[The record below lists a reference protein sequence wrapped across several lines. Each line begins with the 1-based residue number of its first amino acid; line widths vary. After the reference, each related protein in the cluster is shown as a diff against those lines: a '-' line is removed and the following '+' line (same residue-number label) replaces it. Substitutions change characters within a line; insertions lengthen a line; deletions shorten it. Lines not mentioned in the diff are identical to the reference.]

1 MDLEILLDEYYKKYL
16 ERHTR
21 YHVLTPEAREKILSF
36 QWDNNDVQL
45 ESFCERMI
53 LTATRRKISGEY
65 VQDLLGSSIVLYY
78 GSFAQ
83 VFGDATRSAM
93 EKELRK
99 TLRHEFRH
107 HIEAMAGADD
117 LDVEDARRM
126 EEYRREDEAYRRGK
140 PEAKK

>member
-1 MDLEILLDEYYKKYL
+1 MVSIEEMKRMLSALLDELPAPLFEGLNGGVSLL
-16 ERHTR
+16 EEERPDPGLSEV
-21 YHVLTPEAREKILSF
+21 YVL
-36 QWDNNDVQL
+36 
-45 ESFCERMI
+45 
-53 LTATRRKISGEY
+53 GEY

-126 EEYRREDEAYRRGK
+126 EEYRREDTACRGGK
-140 PEAKK
+140 PKAKK

>member
-1 MDLEILLDEYYKKYL
+1 MVSIEEMKRMLSALLDELPAPLFEGLNGGVSLL
-16 ERHTR
+16 EEERPDPR
-21 YHVLTPEAREKILSF
+21 LSEVYVL
-36 QWDNNDVQL
+36 
-45 ESFCERMI
+45 
-53 LTATRRKISGEY
+53 GEY

>member
-1 MDLEILLDEYYKKYL
+1 MVSIEEMKRMLSALLDELPAPLFEGLNGGVSLL
-16 ERHTR
+16 EEERPDPGLSEV
-21 YHVLTPEAREKILSF
+21 YVL
-36 QWDNNDVQL
+36 
-45 ESFCERMI
+45 
-53 LTATRRKISGEY
+53 GEY

-107 HIEAMAGADD
+107 HIEAMAGADN

-126 EEYRREDEAYRRGK
+126 EEYRREDEAYRRRK

>member
-1 MDLEILLDEYYKKYL
+1 MVSIEEMKRMLSALLDELPAPLFEGLNGGVSLL
-16 ERHTR
+16 EEERPDPGLSEV
-21 YHVLTPEAREKILSF
+21 YVL
-36 QWDNNDVQL
+36 
-45 ESFCERMI
+45 
-53 LTATRRKISGEY
+53 GEY

-93 EKELRK
+93 ETELRK

-117 LDVEDARRM
+117 LDVEDARQM

>member
-1 MDLEILLDEYYKKYL
+1 MVSIEEMKRMLSALLNELPAPLFEGLNGGVSLLEE
-16 ERHTR
+16 ERPDPGLSEV
-21 YHVLTPEAREKILSF
+21 YVL
-36 QWDNNDVQL
+36 
-45 ESFCERMI
+45 
-53 LTATRRKISGEY
+53 GEY

>member
-1 MDLEILLDEYYKKYL
+1 MVSIEEMKRMLSALLDELPAPLFEGLNGGVSLL
-16 ERHTR
+16 EEERPDPGLSEV
-21 YHVLTPEAREKILSF
+21 YVL
-36 QWDNNDVQL
+36 
-45 ESFCERMI
+45 
-53 LTATRRKISGEY
+53 GEY

-117 LDVEDARRM
+117 LDVEDARQM
-126 EEYRREDEAYRRGK
+126 EEYRREDAACRGGK
-140 PEAKK
+140 PKAKK

>member
-1 MDLEILLDEYYKKYL
+1 MVPIEEMKRMLSALLDELPAPLFEGLNGGVSLL
-16 ERHTR
+16 EEERPDPGLSEV
-21 YHVLTPEAREKILSF
+21 YVL
-36 QWDNNDVQL
+36 
-45 ESFCERMI
+45 
-53 LTATRRKISGEY
+53 GEY

>member
-1 MDLEILLDEYYKKYL
+1 MVSIEEMKRMLSALLDELPAPLFAGLNGGVSLL
-16 ERHTR
+16 EEERPDPGLSEV
-21 YHVLTPEAREKILSF
+21 YVL
-36 QWDNNDVQL
+36 
-45 ESFCERMI
+45 
-53 LTATRRKISGEY
+53 GEY

-83 VFGDATRSAM
+83 VFGDASRSAM

>member
-1 MDLEILLDEYYKKYL
+1 MVSIEEMKRMLSALLDELPAPLFEGLNGGVSLL
-16 ERHTR
+16 EEERPDPGLSEV
-21 YHVLTPEAREKILSF
+21 YVL
-36 QWDNNDVQL
+36 
-45 ESFCERMI
+45 
-53 LTATRRKISGEY
+53 GEY

-83 VFGDATRSAM
+83 VFGDVARSAM

-107 HIEAMAGADD
+107 HIEAMAGACN

-126 EEYRREDEAYRRGK
+126 EEYRREDAACRGGK
-140 PEAKK
+140 PKAKK

>member
-1 MDLEILLDEYYKKYL
+1 MVSIEEMKRMLSALLDELPAPLFEGLNGGVSLL
-16 ERHTR
+16 EEERPDPGLSEV
-21 YHVLTPEAREKILSF
+21 YVL
-36 QWDNNDVQL
+36 
-45 ESFCERMI
+45 
-53 LTATRRKISGEY
+53 GEY

-107 HIEAMAGADD
+107 HIEAMAGADN

>member
-1 MDLEILLDEYYKKYL
+1 MVSIEEMKRMLSALLDELPAPLFEGLNGGVSLL
-16 ERHTR
+16 EEERPDPGLSEV
-21 YHVLTPEAREKILSF
+21 YVL
-36 QWDNNDVQL
+36 
-45 ESFCERMI
+45 
-53 LTATRRKISGEY
+53 GEY

-126 EEYRREDEAYRRGK
+126 EEYRREDEAYRTGK

>member
-1 MDLEILLDEYYKKYL
+1 MVSIEEMKRMLSALLDELPAPLFEGLNGGVRLL
-16 ERHTR
+16 EEERPDPGLSEV
-21 YHVLTPEAREKILSF
+21 YVL
-36 QWDNNDVQL
+36 
-45 ESFCERMI
+45 
-53 LTATRRKISGEY
+53 GEY

-107 HIEAMAGADD
+107 HIEAMAGADN

>member
-1 MDLEILLDEYYKKYL
+1 MVSIEEMKRMLSALLDELPAPLFEGLNGGVSLL
-16 ERHTR
+16 EEERPDPGLSEV
-21 YHVLTPEAREKILSF
+21 YVL
-36 QWDNNDVQL
+36 
-45 ESFCERMI
+45 
-53 LTATRRKISGEY
+53 GEY

-126 EEYRREDEAYRRGK
+126 EEYRREDEAYRRRK

>member
-1 MDLEILLDEYYKKYL
+1 MVYARDDQLPAPLFEGLNGGVSLLEE
-16 ERHTR
+16 ERPDPGLSEV
-21 YHVLTPEAREKILSF
+21 YVL
-36 QWDNNDVQL
+36 
-45 ESFCERMI
+45 
-53 LTATRRKISGEY
+53 GEY

>member
-1 MDLEILLDEYYKKYL
+1 ML
-16 ERHTR
+16 
-21 YHVLTPEAREKILSF
+21 
-36 QWDNNDVQL
+36 
-45 ESFCERMI
+45 
-53 LTATRRKISGEY
+53 GEY
-65 VQDLLGSSIVLYY
+65 VQDLLGNSIVLYY

-83 VFGDATRSAM
+83 VFGDVARSAM

>member
-1 MDLEILLDEYYKKYL
+1 MVSIEEMKRMLSALLDELPAPLFEGLNGGVSLL
-16 ERHTR
+16 EEERPDPGLSEV
-21 YHVLTPEAREKILSF
+21 YVL
-36 QWDNNDVQL
+36 
-45 ESFCERMI
+45 
-53 LTATRRKISGEY
+53 GEY

>member
-1 MDLEILLDEYYKKYL
+1 MVSIEEMKRMLSALLDELPAPLFEGLNGGVSLL
-16 ERHTR
+16 EEERPDPEISEV
-21 YHVLTPEAREKILSF
+21 YVL
-36 QWDNNDVQL
+36 
-45 ESFCERMI
+45 
-53 LTATRRKISGEY
+53 GEY
-65 VQDLLGSSIVLYY
+65 VQDLLGNSIVLYY

-107 HIEAMAGADD
+107 HIEAMAGADN

-126 EEYRREDEAYRRGK
+126 EEYRREDEAYRRRK

>member
-1 MDLEILLDEYYKKYL
+1 ML
-16 ERHTR
+16 
-21 YHVLTPEAREKILSF
+21 
-36 QWDNNDVQL
+36 
-45 ESFCERMI
+45 
-53 LTATRRKISGEY
+53 GEY

-107 HIEAMAGADD
+107 HIEAMAGADN